1 MRITLAPAFILHTRP
16 FNETSTILDAFTAD
30 HGRVSL
36 IAKGARAQRSC
47 FRGLLRPFTPLLLS
61 WSGRSELMTLTSAE
75 YQAAPIML
83 AGVGLLSGMYLNEL
97 IIRLLPKLDDH
108 PHLFSAYQN
117 TLPSLANDA
126 DREKI
131 LRLFEKT
138 LLKEI
143 GYGVSY
149 DKEATKDAAPITHGH
164 TYQLMLGQGFIKQ
177 SNPRQNNAV
186 FQGAHLLALNDN
198 LLDTKEILQ
207 TAKQLMRLLIAHL
220 LDNKPL
226 KTREFFIHQIPCY

>member
-16 FNETSTILDAFTAD
+16 FNETSTILDAFTAE

-61 WSGRSELMTLTSAE
+61 WSGKSELMTLTGAE
-75 YQAAPIML
+75 YQAAPITL
-83 AGVGLLSGMYLNEL
+83 TGVGLLSGLYLNEL

-108 PHLFSAYQN
+108 PHLFSTYHQ
-117 TLPSLANDA
+117 TLPLLAHDI
-126 DREKI
+126 DREKT

-143 GYGVSY
+143 GYSVSF
-149 DKEATKDAAPITHGH
+149 DKEATQAETPIHH
-164 TYQLMLGQGFIKQ
+164 DHNYQLMLGQGFIKQ
-177 SNPRQNNAV
+177 SDPYQRCTV
-186 FQGAHLLALNDN
+186 FKGRHLLALNDN

-226 KTREFFIHQIPCY
+226 KTREFFMVT